1 MVLSLIGF
9 LINSPIEDFNLLFK
23 RFLETAVGDIFL
35 ETTIWTLGDWVCF
48 ILRDS
53 KSV

>member
-1 MVLSLIGF
+1 
-9 LINSPIEDFNLLFK
+9 
-23 RFLETAVGDIFL
+23 VGDIFL